1 MRGTALLNLGYE
13 AWNAAE
19 ASTRDR
25 LRRRGHGCGDAGD
38 RAAAVEWPAVRDPR
52 PGALVEWRP
61 RRRPCRLF
69 GSDPAGLGLN
79 STDLRQFRGSLREV
93 AADTTPD
100 GRQGF
105 AGLALILAAVEDYDL
120 AIPPD
125 STDGRA
131 LLSRASALASIGEH
145 EMARDDYTRV
155 LAVDP
160 GSSAATLGRAVALLA
175 LGEFEESLPDFDRAV
190 EALPNE
196 AIVYS
201 QRGRAHGQIAAN
213 TEDPSTIHTH
223 ATQAI
228 ADLKASL
235 AIDRTQSEEWQ
246 LLGDSQILL
255 AAAGEGLGRQSR
267 CTGRRSRPRSGP
279 SPRRSS

>member
-25 LRRRGHGCGDAGD
+25 L
-38 RAAAVEWPAVRDPR
+38 AVEAMDAVTRAIALR
-52 PGALVEWRP
+52 PWNGRPWIRARARSLNGDLAGALAD
-61 RRRPCRLF
+61 CSAAIRL
-69 GSDPAGLGLN
+69 GLLN

-160 GSSAATLGRAVALLA
+160 GSSAPPSVGPWRCSRSASSRNRYGLRPGCGGAPERGHHL
-175 LGEFEESLPDFDRAV
+175 
-190 EALPNE
+190 
-196 AIVYS
+196 S

-228 ADLKASL
+228 ADLKASSRSTGPNRGMAAPGRL
-235 AIDRTQSEEWQ
+235 ADPPGGSRGGS
-246 LLGDSQILL
+246 
-255 AAAGEGLGRQSR
+255 RQAEPVY
-267 CTGRRSRPRSGP
+267 GRRSRPRSGP